1 MPGAETRTSAHLC
14 TMPLS
19 VTVTATKLLLSASGL
34 QIRFNGQDIVEAKP
48 VPRNIPNT
56 IPQSQEWYVSLKLT
70 GAAKEVY
77 ENGIYELRLLDIDPS
92 SQPTW
97 TNNQAGAEQAAADIA
112 VMIRSASGGGGG
124 EVLIRNAADDETL
137 ATVTAPDSYV
147 IPPIRIP
154 YVDAAGALQYFVVY
168 VDSIAS
174 GELTV
179 TEPGGGAPP
188 VPRFTVRTTDTAT
201 VVGYRDLVSP
211 TMDLPQSKIRYKD
224 EANATQEL
232 AASDTEFDGTNL
244 RPATII
250 GRGTMRNSAGTG
262 FDFVTAAD
270 LVANAVPD
278 APDVT
283 YQRVDSASN
292 PIGSPV
298 DVPAGTAPNI
308 TCPDGTVAN
317 KASSPTYTLAVKS
330 NSTELLP
337 KVRVQL
343 RDGSTVDYDYLPT
356 PTVIHTEQAVTN
368 VVRTYT
374 AGDTWNKPA
383 GLKELLVLAIGA
395 GGGGGSGRR
404 GAASSQ
410 RSAGGGGGGG
420 AMVWRRIPAASLAS
434 TETVTIGAGG
444 TGGAAQT
451 ADSTN
456 GNAGTLGGDTSFGS
470 LVIADGGGSGAAGS
484 TGGSGTGGANGGLA
498 SACTPAFGPNA
509 WSGQQRVTPSASN
522 GDAGANGMNGTGAAP
537 SGGAGGGISSANAV
551 GSGGA
556 GGGCYNDGS
565 LTAGPTGGASSGG
578 DGTAGTNNVG
588 LQLLLNTV
596 ALAVGIGTA
605 GSGGGASIVG
615 AAGSGG
621 AGGNYG
627 AGGGGGGASLNGSNS
642 GAGGNGAGG
651 LVVLVEIYN

>member
-19 VTVTATKLLLSASGL
+19 VTVTATKLILSASGL

-278 APDVT
+278 APDAT
-283 YQRVDSASN
+283 YQLKDSAAN
-292 PIGSPV
+292 NIGAPGTIASGASANITAP
-298 DVPAGTAPNI
+298 DGTFQRKDSAGTNI
-308 TCPDGTVAN
+308 GTAIAVRSNQSGVIATCPDATAVVKNLNGTTLITEAILSN
-317 KASSPTYTLAVKS
+317 ASENIIAPIPLKF
-330 NSTELLP
+330 
-337 KVRVQL
+337 
-343 RDGSTVDYDYLPT
+343 GWG
-356 PTVIHTEQAVTN
+356 
-368 VVRTYT
+368 
-374 AGDTWNKPA
+374 AGDADT
-383 GLKELLVLAIGA
+383 LV
-395 GGGGGSGRR
+395 
-404 GAASSQ
+404 
-410 RSAGGGGGGG
+410 
-420 AMVWRRIPAASLAS
+420 W
-434 TETVTIGAGG
+434 TVT
-444 TGGAAQT
+444 
-451 ADSTN
+451 D
-456 GNAGTLGGDTSFGS
+456 DE
-470 LVIADGGGSGAAGS
+470 AGS
-484 TGGSGTGGANGGLA
+484 YAAYTSDGGSGTITHSKNGGAFA
-498 SACTPAFGPNA
+498 AV
-509 WSGQQRVTPSASN
+509 SGT
-522 GDAGANGMNGTGAAP
+522 
-537 SGGAGGGISSANAV
+537 I
-551 GSGGA
+551 
-556 GGGCYNDGS
+556 
-565 LTAGPTGGASSGG
+565 
-578 DGTAGTNNVG
+578 
-588 LQLLLNTV
+588 
-596 ALAVGIGTA
+596 ALAVSDTIVVRRTITTNA
-605 GSGGGASIVG
+605 GYSRWAP
-615 AAGSGG
+615 
-621 AGGNYG
+621 
-627 AGGGGGGASLNGSNS
+627 
-642 GAGGNGAGG
+642 
-651 LVVLVEIYN
+651 